1 MNMSS
6 RQDLLHGELL
16 AHLGDDVK
24 NLGYLRQDGL
34 ALGTEGRWKPF
45 STSPPSKEACSL
57 PETPA
62 DRDTNQKGQGVV
74 SKSGVRAVHSRGIS
88 CQDVELFGEPLN
100 SHDSRARDA
109 PFNFQIPFDCLW
121 VG

>member
-62 DRDTNQKGQGVV
+62 DRDTNQKGRVLSASPV
-74 SKSGVRAVHSRGIS
+74 SVPFIREGSPARMSSFRGAS
-88 CQDVELFGEPLN
+88 
-100 SHDSRARDA
+100 
-109 PFNFQIPFDCLW
+109 
-121 VG
+121 